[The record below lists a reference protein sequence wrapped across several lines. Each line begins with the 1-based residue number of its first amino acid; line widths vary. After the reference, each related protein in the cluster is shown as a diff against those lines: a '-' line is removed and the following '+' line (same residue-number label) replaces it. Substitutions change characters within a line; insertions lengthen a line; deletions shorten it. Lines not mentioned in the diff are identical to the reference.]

1 MIFLGFLPL
10 VPQRVAF
17 MRSLFCNVLL
27 GLVFGSIGANA
38 SAQTDYIKELQTK
51 AIEQNKAGWGYWG
64 PSSESY
70 SNWTTHSNRLVPV
83 YTFGIGLDSVRGEK
97 SIYRDAERLKKL
109 YGHEPSETVNPNAI
123 YFDQTDI
130 YRLQK
135 EAIAAGKKKII
146 LVVFDGM
153 DWQSARN
160 AAIARTGR
168 IYSEGKGSGL
178 GFQDY
183 VQPGL
188 VTDYGYMVTSPAND
202 GTNVNVD
209 DQKVTKQGDTKGGY
223 AWEIAGEYPW
233 STAKDLKYLIASGTP
248 KHAYTDSSSSASSMT
263 AGIKTYNDGVNVDPF
278 GREVVTIGREL
289 QEEGFAVGAV
299 TSVPISHATPA
310 CAYAVNVHRD
320 DYQDLTNDMLGVP
333 SVSHPGGLLGLDVA
347 IGCGWGEVKDKDGAQ
362 GKNFVPGNR
371 YLTDATLKTIDY
383 KNGGKYV
390 VAQRTASVSGA
401 EALKSAAALAASEK
415 KNLFGFFGVKGGHL
429 PFQTADGKYDPTVSV
444 GALKGTPDNEVYTEN
459 DVKENPTLQ
468 EMTEAALDVL
478 NAKSD
483 RWWLMVESGDV
494 DWANHANNLDNSIG
508 AVYSGEAAFNAI
520 TEYLEKHKMWD
531 EAIVIVTADH
541 GHYFNLVEPSV
552 LVKPSSNPQ

>member
-1 MIFLGFLPL
+1 
-10 VPQRVAF
+10 
-17 MRSLFCNVLL
+17 MRSLFCRVLL

-83 YTFGIGLDSVRGEK
+83 YTFGIALDSVRGEK

-109 YGHEPSETVNPNAI
+109 YGHEPSGTVNPNAI

-183 VQPGL
+183 AQPGL

-333 SVSHPGGLLGLDVA
+333 SVSHPGGLPGLDVA

-429 PFQTADGKYDPTVSV
+429 PFQTADGKYDPTVSI

-483 RWWLMVESGDV
+483 RWWLMVEAGDV

-520 TEYLEKHKMWD
+520 TQYLEKHKMWD

-541 GHYFNLVEPSV
+541 GHYFNLLEPSV

>member
-1 MIFLGFLPL
+1 
-10 VPQRVAF
+10 
-17 MRSLFCNVLL
+17 MRSLFCKVLL

-183 VQPGL
+183 AQPGL

-333 SVSHPGGLLGLDVA
+333 SVSHPGGLPGLDVA

-401 EALKSAAALAASEK
+401 EVLKSAAALAASEK

-444 GALKGTPDNEVYTEN
+444 GTLKGTPDNEVYTEN

-483 RWWLMVESGDV
+483 RWWLMVEAGDV

-520 TEYLEKHKMWD
+520 TQYLEKHKMWD

-552 LVKPSSNPQ
+552 LVKPSSNSQ

>member
-1 MIFLGFLPL
+1 
-10 VPQRVAF
+10 
-17 MRSLFCNVLL
+17 MRSLFCKVLL
-27 GLVFGSIGANA
+27 GLVFGSIGASA

-64 PSSESY
+64 PRSESY

-97 SIYRDAERLKKL
+97 SVYRDAERLKKL

-135 EAIAAGKKKII
+135 EAIAAGKKKVI

-160 AAIARTGR
+160 AAIARSGK
-168 IYSEGKGSGL
+168 IYNEGKGSGL

-183 VQPGL
+183 THPGL

-278 GREVVTIGREL
+278 GREVITIGRDL
-289 QEEGFAVGAV
+289 QEKGFAVGAV

-333 SVSHPGGLLGLDVA
+333 SVSHPGGLPGLDVA
-347 IGCGWGEVKDKDGAQ
+347 IGCGWGEIKDKDGAQ

-371 YLTDATLKTIDY
+371 YLTDATLKAIDY

-444 GALKGTPDNEVYTEN
+444 GTLKGTPDNEVYTEN

-483 RWWLMVESGDV
+483 RWWLMVEAGDV

-520 TEYLEKHKMWD
+520 TQYLEKHKMWD

-541 GHYFNLVEPSV
+541 GHYFNLVDPSV
-552 LVKPSSNPQ
+552 LVQPSSNAQ

>member
-1 MIFLGFLPL
+1 ML
-10 VPQRVAF
+10 
-17 MRSLFCNVLL
+17 MRNLFCKVLL
-27 GLVFGSIGANA
+27 GLVFGGLGVNA

-51 AIEQNKAGWGYWG
+51 AIEQNKATWGYWG

-83 YTFGIGLDSVRGEK
+83 YTFGIGLDSVCGEK
-97 SIYRDAERLKKL
+97 SIYRDIERLKKL
-109 YGHEPSETVNPNAI
+109 YGHEPTETVNPHAV

-130 YRLQK
+130 YQLQK
-135 EAIAAGKKKII
+135 QALAAGKKKII
-146 LVVFDGM
+146 LMVFDGM
-153 DWQSARN
+153 DWQSTNN
-160 AAIARTGR
+160 AAIARSGK
-168 IYSEGKGSGL
+168 IYTEGKGSGL
-178 GFQDY
+178 SFLDY
-183 VQPGL
+183 AQPGL
-188 VTDYGYMVTSPAND
+188 VSDYGYMVTSPAND

-223 AWEIAGEYPW
+223 AWQVAGEFPW
-233 STAKDLKYLIASGTP
+233 SVAKELKYLIAAGTP

-278 GREVVTIGREL
+278 GREVITIGREL
-289 QEEGFAVGAV
+289 QEKGFAIGAV

-333 SVSHPGGLLGLDVA
+333 SVSHPGGLPGLDVA
-347 IGCGWGEVKDKDGAQ
+347 IGCGWGEIKEKDGAQ

-371 YLTDATLKTIDY
+371 YLTDATLKTIDH

-390 VAQRTASVSGA
+390 VAQRSPSVAGKDV
-401 EALKSAAALAASEK
+401 LKTAAAQAAAEK

-429 PFQTADGKYDPTVSV
+429 PFQTADGKYDPTVSA
-444 GALKGTPDNEVYTEN
+444 GTLKGTPDNEVYTEN

-483 RWWLMVESGDV
+483 QWWLMVEAGDV

-508 AVYSGEAAFNAI
+508 AVYSGEAAFNAV
-520 TEYLEKHKMWD
+520 TQYLEKHKMWD
-531 EAIVIVTADH
+531 EAIIIVTADH
-541 GHYFNLVEPSV
+541 GHYFNLVDPKV
-552 LVKPSSNPQ
+552 LVKPISN